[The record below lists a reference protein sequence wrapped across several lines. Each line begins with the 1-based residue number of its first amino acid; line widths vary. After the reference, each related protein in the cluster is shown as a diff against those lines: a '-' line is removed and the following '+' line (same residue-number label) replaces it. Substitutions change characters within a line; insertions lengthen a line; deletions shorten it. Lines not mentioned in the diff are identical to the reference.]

1 MSAALNWKA
10 VLLMK
15 RLLIAQ
21 KSKRCCALLFRSP
34 LLFVTGMLFDLFPT
48 LAFQFPVK
56 NTSDF
61 FELIQNSA
69 DIVAD
74 VLECKNMIFDKLA
87 R

>member
-1 MSAALNWKA
+1 
-10 VLLMK
+10 
-15 RLLIAQ
+15 
-21 KSKRCCALLFRSP
+21 
-34 LLFVTGMLFDLFPT
+34 MLFDLFPT

-74 VLECKNMIFDKLA
+74 VLEYKNMIFDELA